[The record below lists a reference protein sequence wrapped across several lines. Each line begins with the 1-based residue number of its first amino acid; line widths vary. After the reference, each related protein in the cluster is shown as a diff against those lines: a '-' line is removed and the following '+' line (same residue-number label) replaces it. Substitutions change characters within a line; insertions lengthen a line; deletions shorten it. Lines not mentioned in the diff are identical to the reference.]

1 MATRGFLQYT
11 AGFFR
16 SLKAAKPP
24 MDTQLKDHLRH
35 LGLLQL
41 KSRPRG
47 CRAGKNVKRPIPTIV
62 GHRTSEMPS
71 HLVPFICKFKNLPFV
86 NKESNID
93 NLITLPVS
101 LEHSYRPS
109 VLRKIGL
116 TDTQPRTK
124 PMPTTA
130 VCNARS
136 LCNKLDDL
144 QTVLSLNKVQ
154 IAVISETWFSP
165 DLPSD
170 LWNIDGYQLF
180 SKPRVGKQ
188 GGGVAVYVAD
198 DVQAR
203 ELDIPVPPELECLWV
218 KVRPT
223 RLPRGVSAIAV
234 CAVYFPPASQ
244 HGTTLIDHLIDSTDR
259 LRERSPDIGI
269 CVAGDFNRLDI
280 QQVCKGNNLRQVVN
294 IPTRKEATLDLVIT
308 NVDHLY
314 ETPDSLPPIGHSD
327 HNVIV
332 LKPKTN
338 AEINK
343 TVTRT
348 VRPFPDSKTRSFGQW
363 ITTYDWEEVL
373 NAPDTQSKTDAFY
386 DKVHSKLEEHFPT
399 KTIKMHCNDKPWLT
413 PEIKNL
419 VQQRQKAFANKQDN
433 TWRGLRN
440 KIQRKINKAKKRF
453 YKTKIQALRK
463 DNPAQWYR
471 GIKTMLNTRA
481 KELILQVD
489 GVHPEN
495 PKAIADAINDVLSQ
509 VTRSLPPLDLE
520 RLPAFL
526 PAMPPPVITP
536 RDMYEKLR
544 RIKVRKAPGPDGL
557 PSRIIKEFAY
567 ELSLPMSDIVN
578 SSLLEAHVPMQWR
591 EANIVPLPK
600 TCPPDIDE
608 LRPVSLT
615 PILAKVAESIICS
628 WVLKDI
634 APNID
639 QYQFGCLKG
648 KSTTHCLVDIV
659 HQLAKT
665 SDQPGSIST
674 LVLTDFAKAYD
685 RVDHTIA
692 VSSILT
698 LGLRPSLT
706 NWLISFLTNRRHRV
720 RYSNTFSDWRNT
732 TCGLPQGTV
741 LGPIIFLALINSAAE
756 NAVSMRW
763 KFVDDLNLLECRK
776 VREPPAIQQDLDEL
790 SKWSTEQNMKLHPKK
805 CKVMYLNFSKS
816 VPQLPSLKIDNYP
829 LVQVKVAKLLGL
841 HIQSDLKWNTQVDHM
856 VKKGNQRLFFLR
868 RLKTFGVTS
877 DDLVTVYTSFVR
889 PTCEYA
895 VPVWQPGITQTQRLQ
910 LERIQRRAFRTI
922 LGAHYTSYTDACHT
936 LGLTTLHQRREHLC
950 ETFAKKLLQS
960 TCFREWLPPCRGEI
974 SGRKT
979 RNSSHLDTLN
989 VYAGLVVASASAL
1002 RESVCEWCLPV
1013 VSEENTAT
1021 WTRACPDM
1029 VPGAAT
1035 PDIGNTPSHQPQG
1048 RLTDA
1053 EAQTQTETNYKNT

>member
-1 MATRGFLQYT
+1 MQDSDSASKCCWIEKPSTTSSGLTRSPFTWTVTPKSVSGKMAGSDS
-11 AGFFR
+11 
-16 SLKAAKPP
+16 SLSLPNEHIGRLYKADRPAPTVACLGDDMCSRTP
-24 MDTQLKDHLRH
+24 WVHPVYGDWASRVRH
-35 LGLLQL
+35 
-41 KSRPRG
+41 
-47 CRAGKNVKRPIPTIV
+47 CY
-62 GHRTSEMPS
+62 
-71 HLVPFICKFKNLPFV
+71 
-86 NKESNID
+86 D
-93 NLITLPVS
+93 TLPRRVHPNY
-101 LEHSYRPS
+101 LP
-109 VLRKIGL
+109 
-116 TDTQPRTK
+116 DPR
-124 PMPTTA
+124 
-130 VCNARS
+130 
-136 LCNKLDDL
+136 
-144 QTVLSLNKVQ
+144 
-154 IAVISETWFSP
+154 
-165 DLPSD
+165 
-170 LWNIDGYQLF
+170 
-180 SKPRVGKQ
+180 
-188 GGGVAVYVAD
+188 
-198 DVQAR
+198 
-203 ELDIPVPPELECLWV
+203 
-218 KVRPT
+218 KVRPGSAAGCERALPGHDCIWSGRGRFCGSEVLRDFELSVKRNCS
-223 RLPRGVSAIAV
+223 RLH
-234 CAVYFPPASQ
+234 F
-244 HGTTLIDHLIDSTDR
+244 
-259 LRERSPDIGI
+259 E
-269 CVAGDFNRLDI
+269 GD
-280 QQVCKGNNLRQVVN
+280 
-294 IPTRKEATLDLVIT
+294 
-308 NVDHLY
+308 Y
-314 ETPDSLPPIGHSD
+314 
-327 HNVIV
+327 
-332 LKPKTN
+332 
-338 AEINK
+338 
-343 TVTRT
+343 
-348 VRPFPDSKTRSFGQW
+348 RSFGQW

-578 SSLLEAHVPMQWR
+578 SSLLEAHVPVQWR

-895 VPVWQPGITQTQRLQ
+895 VPVWQPGITQTQRL
-910 LERIQRRAFRTI
+910 
-922 LGAHYTSYTDACHT
+922 
-936 LGLTTLHQRREHLC
+936 
-950 ETFAKKLLQS
+950 
-960 TCFREWLPPCRGEI
+960 
-974 SGRKT
+974 
-979 RNSSHLDTLN
+979 
-989 VYAGLVVASASAL
+989 
-1002 RESVCEWCLPV
+1002 
-1013 VSEENTAT
+1013 
-1021 WTRACPDM
+1021 
-1029 VPGAAT
+1029 
-1035 PDIGNTPSHQPQG
+1035 
-1048 RLTDA
+1048 
-1053 EAQTQTETNYKNT
+1053 